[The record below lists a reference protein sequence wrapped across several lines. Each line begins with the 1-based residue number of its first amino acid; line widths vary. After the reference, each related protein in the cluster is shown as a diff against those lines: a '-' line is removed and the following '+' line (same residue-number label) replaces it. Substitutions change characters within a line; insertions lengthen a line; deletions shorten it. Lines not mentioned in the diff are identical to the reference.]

1 MMISVI
7 VPVYNSEKR
16 LHKCIDSILGQT
28 YTNFEL
34 LLINDGS
41 TDTSGDICEEFA
53 EKDERIKVYHKEN
66 GGASSARNL
75 GIDNAKGEYI
85 CFVDSDDYVGE
96 NYLSS
101 FLVDFLKNNKFTFV
115 IQSLISKSNDR
126 IIKQSSFR
134 EGLYNADNFS
144 ELFFINKL
152 VACGGP
158 VGKLYNKGII
168 EEQNIRF
175 NSEIHFAE
183 DLLFML
189 TYLLYVDS
197 VYLSNKSNYYYISQ
211 EGSLSKKYNSFES
224 EVLTYIL
231 LNKAFKNLVEKFQLD
246 ERAKDSFYKN
256 NLGAQLL
263 RAVLT
268 TYRPENKKPRKERLR
283 FLKELH
289 TENNVECM
297 DKYTQEGLK
306 INRMGYFLYK
316 QKQFVLFD
324 LFYSIVYSLRYKLDE
339 PWKMYHKRKNS
350 KR

>member
-1 MMISVI
+1 MISVI

-41 TDTSGDICEEFA
+41 TDRSGTICDEFA
-53 EKDERIKVYHKEN
+53 KKDERVKVFHKEN
-66 GGASSARNL
+66 RGASSARNE

-85 CFVDSDDYVGE
+85 CFVDSDDYVSDD
-96 NYLSS
+96 YLSA
-101 FLVDFLKNNKFTFV
+101 FMVDALKQDKYTLV
-115 IQSLISKSNDR
+115 IQRLINEIDGVVV
-126 IIKQSSFR
+126 KQP
-134 EGLYNADNFS
+134 EYKHGLYSEKEIS
-144 ELFFINKL
+144 ELFSLNNISKR
-152 VACGGP
+152 GYP
-158 VGKLYNKGII
+158 VCKLYNSEIVNRFG
-168 EEQNIRF
+168 IRF
-175 NSEIHFAE
+175 NPEIHFCE

-189 TYLLYVDS
+189 AYLEHIKN
-197 VYLSNKSNYYYISQ
+197 VYLTNKSNYHYISVA
-211 EGSLSKKYNSFES
+211 GSLSKKYNSYES
-224 EVLTYIL
+224 ERLTYDLMSNSFEIL
-231 LNKAFKNLVEKFQLD
+231 TKKFTLD
-246 ERAKDSFYKN
+246 SRAKDSFYIN
-256 NLGAQLL
+256 NLGAQLF
-263 RAVLT
+263 RAILT

-283 FLKELH
+283 ILKELH